1 MSGKDEKNR
10 EKIFAVFLKKSEVKS
25 EGDYCKREA
34 FVHTA
39 VVKLWNSSGARKS
52 EVQLAEAYTE

>member
-10 EKIFAVFLKKSEVKS
+10 EKIFAVFLKKSEMKS

-39 VVKLWNSSGARKS
+39 VVKL
-52 EVQLAEAYTE
+52 